1 MARCDWVWLTIC
13 SVTVPRPFFD
23 FALRSSPHDI
33 GLPPLAGNSRLDTV
47 LLLLLSLLLLPLLL
61 LLLLLL
67 LLSLLLLP
75 LAQKFRMIVG
85 PGDPEGAPVST

>member
-1 MARCDWVWLTIC
+1 MARCDWVWLTIF

-61 LLLLLL
+61 LLLLL
-67 LLSLLLLP
+67 SLLLLP